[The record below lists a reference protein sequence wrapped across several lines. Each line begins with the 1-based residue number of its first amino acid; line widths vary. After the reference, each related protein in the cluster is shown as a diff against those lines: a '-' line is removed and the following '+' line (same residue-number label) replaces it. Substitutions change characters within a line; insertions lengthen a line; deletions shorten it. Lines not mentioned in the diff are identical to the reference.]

1 MHIHSCFKKITADLV
16 SNKTYV
22 QHFPISQISCHL
34 DLRQNYKNYRKQQY
48 ASMKGVPK
56 TWRKVRF
63 ISKLQHL

>member
-34 DLRQNYKNYRKQQY
+34 DLRQNYIETIENNNMQ
-48 ASMKGVPK
+48 A
-56 TWRKVRF
+56 
-63 ISKLQHL
+63 